1 MKLNKTFLHAFYFAN
16 VQIKTKCKCKDF
28 LIFFSRSPHEK
39 IAFAHPVQNYL
50 GGTRLFLLICN
61 NDSCT
66 IPRKIDENTN
76 WNIIWLN
83 QSGLVQFFFAKT
95 NKQYNFNLCRYVY
108 YLHSN
113 KSNHEE
119 SWEVHPADRLL
130 VNCIA
135 LQPDIDL

>member
-1 MKLNKTFLHAFYFAN
+1 MPVSKSRQNVNVKFFKSFLVVPPWKNCFRPPCSKLLR
-16 VQIKTKCKCKDF
+16 D
-28 LIFFSRSPHEK
+28 
-39 IAFAHPVQNYL
+39 
-50 GGTRLFLLICN
+50 TRLFLLICN

-135 LQPDIDL
+135 LQPDIDLWTSKCPKQEK